1 MLEKVRLQCNPLLDS
16 KKGIVIL
23 GKNVQEHEEIND
35 VVPNTHGI
43 YLRVRAVFSTLS
55 YVTVQDA
62 SWFSFGDCE
71 NFCDLILD
79 LLNRTYS
86 GNGLTQVHPPL
97 AFFQRAYVSM
107 MSDFCQEMRT
117 VDTRLCDLIAR
128 KSSWQHYWTGYI
140 PDSSSRGGSS
150 FDSIPLGVGRPDN
163 EDVDRQ
169 LKEAVSLARQTQSQ
183 LDRER
188 AAANRAPAPDSSQ
201 QGGKADKGDGKGRRR
216 ARGAGA
222 RKRPGGQQGGNP
234 QRKVKAS

>member
-1 MLEKVRLQCNPLLDS
+1 
-16 KKGIVIL
+16 
-23 GKNVQEHEEIND
+23 
-35 VVPNTHGI
+35 
-43 YLRVRAVFSTLS
+43 
-55 YVTVQDA
+55 
-62 SWFSFGDCE
+62 
-71 NFCDLILD
+71 
-79 LLNRTYS
+79 
-86 GNGLTQVHPPL
+86 
-97 AFFQRAYVSM
+97 M

-188 AAANRAPAPDSSQ
+188 AANRASTPDSSQ
-201 QGGKADKGDGKGRRR
+201 QKLGGKADKGDGKGRRR
-216 ARGAGA
+216 ARGGGA